1 LTPPGLQVAGVLGT
15 DHHGVFL
22 TGTKEPLEMHVAHA
36 AWDGFIT
43 WLSEGSAYCAGT
55 TAGGTAAI
63 SRSTLDT
70 DGPEVVVTSAAGSRT
85 LTSHQHSIP
94 RRPHVNLMRAGD
106 HELRTAV
113 LFPHDYEPGS
123 VRLPVLMHP
132 YAGPHALRVVAS
144 ARAFLE
150 PQWLADQGFCVVVAD
165 GRGTP
170 SRGPAWE
177 RSIRDDLAALTLQDQ
192 VDALDAVAAAYPDDV
207 DTSRVAMSGWS
218 YGGFISALAVMARP
232 DVFSAAVAGAPV
244 TEWELYDTFYT
255 ERYVGHPAE
264 QPEVYDRHN
273 LSRLAPQLRHP
284 LMIIH
289 GMVDDNVV
297 VAHTMR
303 LSSALLAAGKPHEV
317 LPLTGVTH
325 MASQEVVAE
334 NLALLQVE
342 FLHRALG

>member
-1 LTPPGLQVAGVLGT
+1 V
-15 DHHGVFL
+15 
-22 TGTKEPLEMHVAHA
+22 
-36 AWDGFIT
+36 
-43 WLSEGSAYCAGT
+43 
-55 TAGGTAAI
+55 I

-70 DGPEVVVTSAAGSRT
+70 DGPEVVVTSSAGSQA
-85 LTSHQHSIP
+85 LASHQHPVPSRP
-94 RRPHVNLMRAGD
+94 RVQLMRAGER
-106 HELRTAV
+106 ELRTAV
-113 LFPHDYEPGS
+113 LFPTGHEPGS

-177 RSIRDDLAALTLQDQ
+177 RSIRDDLSGRTLQDQ
-192 VDALDAVAAAYPDDV
+192 VDALEAVAAAYPDDV

-273 LSRLAPQLRHP
+273 LGLLASQLRHP

>member
-1 LTPPGLQVAGVLGT
+1 
-15 DHHGVFL
+15 
-22 TGTKEPLEMHVAHA
+22 MHLAHA
-36 AWDGFIT
+36 AWDGSLT
-43 WLSEGSAYCAGT
+43 WLTEGAAQCAGT
-55 TAGGTAAI
+55 SAGGTTVI

-70 DGPEVVVTSAAGSRT
+70 DGAEVVVTSSASSRT
-85 LTSHQHSIP
+85 LTSHQHPIP
-94 RRPHVNLMRAGD
+94 SRPRVTLMRAGER
-106 HELRTAV
+106 ELRTAV
-113 LFPHDYEPGS
+113 LFPSGHEPGS
-123 VRLPVLMHP
+123 VRLPVLMYP

-144 ARAFLE
+144 TRAFLE
-150 PQWLADQGFCVVVAD
+150 SQWLADQGFCVVVAD

-192 VDALDAVAAAYPDDV
+192 VDALEAVAEAYPDDV
-207 DTSRVAMSGWS
+207 DTSRVAMTGWS
-218 YGGFISALAVMARP
+218 YGGFIAALAVIARP

-273 LSRLAPQLRHP
+273 LSLLASQLRRP

-303 LSSALLAAGKPHEV
+303 LSAALLSAGKLHAV

-325 MASQEVVAE
+325 LASEEVVAE
-334 NLALLQVE
+334 NLSLLKVE

>member
-1 LTPPGLQVAGVLGT
+1 
-15 DHHGVFL
+15 
-22 TGTKEPLEMHVAHA
+22 
-36 AWDGFIT
+36 
-43 WLSEGSAYCAGT
+43 
-55 TAGGTAAI
+55 
-63 SRSTLDT
+63 
-70 DGPEVVVTSAAGSRT
+70 
-85 LTSHQHSIP
+85 
-94 RRPHVNLMRAGD
+94 
-106 HELRTAV
+106 
-113 LFPHDYEPGS
+113 
-123 VRLPVLMHP
+123 
-132 YAGPHALRVVAS
+132 
-144 ARAFLE
+144 
-150 PQWLADQGFCVVVAD
+150 
-165 GRGTP
+165 
-170 SRGPAWE
+170 
-177 RSIRDDLAALTLQDQ
+177 
-192 VDALDAVAAAYPDDV
+192 VDALEAVAAAYPDDV

-273 LSRLAPQLRHP
+273 LGLLASQLSHP